1 MAAASE
7 LQGVKRGR
15 ADMVRGALLDMFAAV
30 RQMVDGCEGSQTLL
44 QALRL
49 VIQSGLGEDEEQI
62 YDRYCPPPPPPQK
75 PPPSSASQ
83 R

>member
-30 RQMVDGCEGSQTLL
+30 SQMVDGCEGSQTLL

-62 YDRYCPPPPPPQK
+62 YDCYCPPTPPQK
-75 PPPSSASQ
+75 NPPSSASQ